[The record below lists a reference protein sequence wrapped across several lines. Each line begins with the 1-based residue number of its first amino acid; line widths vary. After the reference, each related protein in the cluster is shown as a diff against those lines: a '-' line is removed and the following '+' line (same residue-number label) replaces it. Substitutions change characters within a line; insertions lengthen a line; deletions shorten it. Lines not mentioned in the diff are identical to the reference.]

1 MTALGRGPVL
11 ASALTIVV
19 VVLCVALDPLLDRT
33 GGSSSVA
40 LDHRT
45 TRLERTRTRLE
56 RMEVEFSL
64 DAREERG
71 IDSEVHIVNIAV
83 APLERANSILVEGVQ
98 LEDRWTNKISPD
110 ELCKMFTTGDFRGC
124 GLSGFF
130 WAYEKVDEEKRKQ
143 LCKLLEATNARPR
156 RWRPRWRWR
165 RRVKWKEARHPH
177 VPHFVVHELRF
188 AGHLYKVT
196 LDIEPM

>member
-1 MTALGRGPVL
+1 MTALSRGPVL
-11 ASALTIVV
+11 ASVLTIVV
-19 VVLCVALDPLLDRT
+19 VVLCVALGPSRKPIDP
-33 GGSSSVA
+33 
-40 LDHRT
+40 
-45 TRLERTRTRLE
+45 RTRLE

-64 DAREERG
+64 DAREERRM
-71 IDSEVHIVNIAV
+71 DSEVHIVNIAV
-83 APLERANSILVEGVQ
+83 APLGRANSILVEGVQ

-156 RWRPRWRWR
+156 RWRRTRRWR
-165 RRVKWKEARHPH
+165 RRIDCRALRLPL
-177 VPHFVVHELRF
+177 VVRALGRRRLLQHR
-188 AGHLYKVT
+188 
-196 LDIEPM
+196 